1 MSASGGA
8 PSPSPP
14 KPFTTM
20 RSRLAG
26 RPREA
31 GLGVL
36 PVAGREAIEDG
47 KAGERR
53 APGQQVRDVP
63 DEEVRV
69 PDLRTVEPA
78 QVDVDV
84 RHRTDGASRH
94 RRRNTEAFA
103 GAAYFMLTQRRDP
116 AAGREIWLRY
126 SRWLIAGL
134 TFQLAADIISTSS
147 APSWQDVG
155 QLAAIA
161 VIRTFLNFFLERDQ
175 REMRESKTEGPT

>member
-1 MSASGGA
+1 MAHEWLLALTEIVVPVIELMALLVIAGG
-8 PSPSPP
+8 
-14 KPFTTM
+14 T
-20 RSRLAG
+20 L
-26 RPREA
+26 
-31 GLGVL
+31 
-36 PVAGREAIEDG
+36 
-47 KAGERR
+47 
-53 APGQQVRDVP
+53 
-63 DEEVRV
+63 
-69 PDLRTVEPA
+69 
-78 QVDVDV
+78 
-84 RHRTDGASRH
+84 
-94 RRRNTEAFA
+94 EAFA